1 MRLKL
6 LSLSILVLAATSLWG
21 QQTAWE
27 KEGQS
32 WTRIDKGAGCADTS
46 RIKVVTSS
54 RLVVVSESRKNVS
67 YTWKQQVNL
76 PFNREDAQ
84 RRLAG
89 SSVRAYEQG
98 GWCVVSTS
106 GPEGQRQTS
115 ELIVAV
121 PRRVQQCHLDSHT
134 GSVTAK
140 YLKADIVATT
150 AAGNIEMD
158 EIEGNVSARTG
169 GGCMTFGSIKGSLRS
184 LSGGGIIRVEKVS
197 GEAVLETAGG
207 DITVEQA
214 GSWLRLSTA
223 GNIHV
228 GKAAQAV
235 FAHTSGGLIEVGS
248 SGGMV
253 TAESGGGGI
262 QIGSARGV
270 RCESAGGSVRLKDV
284 SGSVRASTA
293 TGHLY
298 VTLGQAQALENSF
311 LATGRGD
318 ITVFVPSNMPV
329 TVKALNESAGWMGR
343 IISEF
348 SEVQI
353 QPREVGRNR
362 PVAAQGALNGGGP
375 VLMLSATGGTIY
387 LKRSK

>member
-1 MRLKL
+1 MRLKQL
-6 LSLSILVLAATSLWG
+6 FLSILVLAATSLWG

-32 WTRIDKGAGCADTS
+32 WTRIEKGSGCSETS

-54 RLVVVSESRKNVS
+54 RLVVLSENRKNVS

-89 SSVRAYEQG
+89 SAVRAYQQG

-106 GPEGQRQTS
+106 GPEGRRQTS
-115 ELIVAV
+115 ELVVAI
-121 PRRVQQCHLDSHT
+121 PRRALECHLESHT

-140 YLKADIVATT
+140 YLKADVVATT
-150 AAGNIEMD
+150 GAGNVEMD
-158 EIEGNVSARTG
+158 EIEGSVSARTG
-169 GGCMTFGSIKGSLRS
+169 GGCMTFGNIKGTLRA
-184 LSGGGIIRVEKVS
+184 LSGGGIIRVERVS

-207 DITVEQA
+207 DITVEEA

-228 GKAAQAV
+228 DKAAQAV

-262 QIGSARGV
+262 QIGTARGV
-270 RCESAGGSVRLKDV
+270 RCESAGGSVRLKNV

-293 TGHLY
+293 VGHLY
-298 VTLGQAQALENSF
+298 VTLSPSQSLENSF

-348 SEVQI
+348 SEVQT

-387 LKRSK
+387 LKRAK